1 MSDMFPK
8 TSKTSEPQNESPNNP
23 LPPCSW
29 SSNMQTYITPQST
42 SAGFCSYPS
51 GMLSQAWSR
60 PLQFDSLH
68 DPRRLSNYHMVSEG
82 SSAMSFSEKLLRVY
96 GGKNLDSIEKSD
108 ENLQPKR
115 LATNECEENVKRDST
130 PEINCAASETG
141 GSQHE
146 HHDANS
152 GYRSTKKVL
161 QGYPSTKKQQCNT
174 ILGNGQVAQK
184 KTDPENCNVVEE
196 NKKCGSQANST
207 NLLNQNLETD
217 MNAADTNPQL
227 QKLESLRKKERKR
240 EQNRESSKRRKM
252 RKEQETEELR
262 KRVENLRDEVSEL
275 RKELLG
281 ISEQSEEVQKENES
295 LMQELVE
302 KYGEESIA
310 DLINKKPAAP

>member
-51 GMLSQAWSR
+51 GMLSQ
-60 PLQFDSLH
+60 
-68 DPRRLSNYHMVSEG
+68 G

-161 QGYPSTKKQQCNT
+161 Q
-174 ILGNGQVAQK
+174 
-184 KTDPENCNVVEE
+184 
-196 NKKCGSQANST
+196 
-207 NLLNQNLETD
+207 
-217 MNAADTNPQL
+217 
-227 QKLESLRKKERKR
+227 
-240 EQNRESSKRRKM
+240 
-252 RKEQETEELR
+252 QETEELR